1 MHPLYR
7 IVVFTCALATLS
19 ACRPPSLYLDSP
31 SGTPE
36 YKLGWEDGCDSGVA
50 AAGSMVERMALGF
63 RKRPELGENETYK
76 SAWNEGFA
84 YCRFATDPVDKG
96 TWYD

>member
-1 MHPLYR
+1 MMNPR
-7 IVVFTCALATLS
+7 IALIGLCLLAAS
-19 ACRPPSLYLDSP
+19 GCRPFSLYLDDP
-31 SGTPE
+31 PGTPE
-36 YKLGWEDGCDSGVA
+36 YKLGWEDGCDSGLA
-50 AAGSMVERMALGF
+50 AAGSMVERMAFGF
-63 RKRPELGENETYK
+63 RKRPEMGESETYR